1 MNMLQYTHFC
11 KKRARQIAKAQPGL
25 IHTKSL
31 DLAAQELGFQHYT
44 ALKKLQKFLGDTAVP
59 SQLAIVM
66 AGGDPRQ
73 SPLRSIST
81 RVSSGWSSANSVDG

>member
-1 MNMLQYTHFC
+1 MNMFQYTHYC
-11 KKRARQIAKAQPGL
+11 KKRARQVAKAQPGL

-44 ALKKLQKFLGDTAVP
+44 ALNKLHKLLGDTGVP

-81 RVSSGWSSANSVDG
+81 SVSSGWSSANAVDG